1 MISTPI
7 RRFGATILMLLTVM
21 FSGEVLAKTHTDTTS
36 KKAHVIKTT
45 SSSSKIKVSSKQ
57 EYSRNSVKSSSL
69 PDLRKYPSGTP
80 RKKAFLRTVMPYITS
95 QNSAITADRNW
106 LVSKQYESRWSPSER
121 ARLKDI
127 AKRYKVSWNGNTR
140 RVPWNSLLERVDIIP
155 GSMVAT
161 MAAAESGWGTS
172 KLARNNN
179 NLFGMK
185 CAKGRC
191 NNAPGKVKGYSQFES
206 VKDSVNAYVVNLN
219 THPAYS
225 SFRKS
230 RAQLRKADQEVTAS
244 TMIHKLKGY
253 STQGQSYN
261 NYLFAMY
268 QDNQRLIAAHM

>member
-1 MISTPI
+1 MISNPI
-7 RRFGATILMLLTVM
+7 RRYGAAILMLLTCV
-21 FSGEVLAKTHTDTTS
+21 FSGSVLATTHTATKSHKAPTV
-36 KKAHVIKTT
+36 KKI
-45 SSSSKIKVSSKQ
+45 SSTKVSSKQ

-95 QNSAITADRNW
+95 QNAAITAERNW
-106 LVSKQYESRWSPSER
+106 LISKQYQGQWSPAER

-127 AKRYKVSWNGNTR
+127 AKRYKVKWSGNTR
-140 RVPWNSLLERVDIIP
+140 KIPWNTLLERVDIIP
-155 GSMVAT
+155 TSMVAT

-185 CAKGRC
+185 CMKGRC
-191 NNAPGKVKGYSQFES
+191 TNAPGKVKGYSQFSSVKES
-206 VKDSVNAYVVNLN
+206 VSAYVTNLN

-230 RAQLRKADQEVTAS
+230 RAQLRKADQEVTA
-244 TMIHKLKGY
+244 TAMIHKLKGY
-253 STQGQSYN
+253 STKGKSYN